1 MVASKNRLEK
11 LEKQTQQG
19 TNKPTWKDLVTIANN
34 PELRGGSLD
43 SLAETLGVTRAELDE
58 GLQVLRT
65 EANHEQ
71 QKPT

>member
-43 SLAETLGVTRAELDE
+43 SLAETLGVTRAAYRRSRPRRVRR
-58 GLQVLRT
+58 QSHV
-65 EANHEQ
+65 
-71 QKPT
+71 